1 MPKPAP
7 RRDDGPQPRR
17 ISILRYVD
25 ASGKQVPKG
34 TPGAKQIREQ
44 SSTYY
49 VKFKGKRWPLETTD
63 LQQAWANFRALQKR
77 LRDEELGIHT
87 PAQDQAALPL
97 ARHLSDFLD
106 HLRAKGT
113 GAHQIATYRQRI
125 ANVAGLAGWKRITDM
140 TREKA
145 DHALARLMTEQ
156 GRSQQT
162 RNHCVT
168 HLKAFASWLVDA
180 ERLAR
185 NPLRKLARIAV
196 TEYRHKRRTPTDDE
210 IRRLA
215 EATDRPGARVRGH
228 MTGPQRMLA
237 YRLAMATGFRFGEVR
252 TLARECFD
260 LDAAAVTLPARRDKR
275 RKGVR
280 QPLPAW
286 LVDELRAWFAAGGGC
301 WAFPRHKAHRI
312 LRADLKAAGVPYTVA
327 GPECEL
333 FFDFGSL
340 RRWYVSRLAEQPG
353 IDPKTLMELARHSTA
368 DLTLRVYMDGSNDR
382 RREAVNNIARP
393 GDQSPSVAPP
403 VAPTRPTASDNPGRR
418 RTNPNKKAT

>member
-1 MPKPAP
+1 MPPMPKPAP

-17 ISILRYVD
+17 IAITRHLD
-25 ASGKQVPKG
+25 AAGKQVPAG
-34 TPGAKQIREQ
+34 TPGARRVKEL
-44 SSTYY
+44 SATYY
-49 VKFKGKRWPLETTD
+49 VKFKGKRHALETTD

-97 ARHLSDFLD
+97 ARHLADFLD
-106 HLRAKGT
+106 HLKAKGT
-113 GAHQIATYRQRI
+113 GSHQIATYRQRI
-125 ANVAGLAGWKRITDM
+125 GNVASLAGWKRITDM

-185 NPLRKLARIAV
+185 IKI

-210 IRRLA
+210 IRKLA
-215 EATDRPGARVRGH
+215 AAVDVPTARVRGH

-260 LDAAAVTLPARRDKR
+260 LDGAAVTLPARKDKR
-275 RKGVR
+275 RKGAR

-286 LVDELRAWFAAGGGC
+286 LVDELRAWFDAGGGC

-312 LRADLKAAGVPYTVA
+312 LRADLKAAGVPYTVT

-382 RREAVNNIARP
+382 QRTAVNNIARP
-393 GDQSPSVAPP
+393 GDPSSKHEKEALPKP
-403 VAPTRPTASDNPGRR
+403 NRR
-418 RTNPNKKAT
+418 RK

>member
-1 MPKPAP
+1 MPKPSP

-17 ISILRYVD
+17 IAITRHLD
-25 ASGKQVPKG
+25 ANGKQVPAG
-34 TPGAKQIREQ
+34 TPGARKVKEL
-44 SSTYY
+44 SATYY
-49 VKFKGKRWPLETTD
+49 VKYRGRRHALETTD

-87 PAQDQAALPL
+87 PAQDQAAMPL
-97 ARHLSDFLD
+97 ARHLADFLD
-106 HLRAKGT
+106 HLKAKGT

-125 ANVAGLAGWKRITDM
+125 GNVASLAGWKRITDM

-185 NPLRKLARIAV
+185 NPLRKLTKIKI

-210 IRRLA
+210 VRKLA
-215 EATDRPGARVRGH
+215 AAVDVPAARVRGH

-252 TLARECFD
+252 ALSRECFD
-260 LDAAAVTLPARRDKR
+260 IDAGVVTLPARKDKR

-286 LVDELRAWFAAGGGC
+286 LVEELRAWFGAGGGC
-301 WAFPRHKAHRI
+301 WTFPKHKAHRI

-333 FFDFGSL
+333 YFDFGSL

-353 IDPKTLMELARHSTA
+353 IDPKTLMDLARHSTA
-368 DLTLRVYMDGSNDR
+368 DLTLRVYMDGSDDR
-382 RREAVNNIARP
+382 QRAAVGNLARP
-393 GDQSPSVAPP
+393 GDAPP
-403 VAPTRPTASDNPGRR
+403 EPTRRR
-418 RTNPNKKAT
+418 AKKNSEKSP